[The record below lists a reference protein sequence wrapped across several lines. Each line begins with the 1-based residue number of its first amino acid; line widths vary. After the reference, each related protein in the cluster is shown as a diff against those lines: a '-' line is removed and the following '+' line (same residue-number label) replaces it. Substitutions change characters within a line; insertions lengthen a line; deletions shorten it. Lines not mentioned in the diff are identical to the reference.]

1 MIGFYQGSS
10 LPAQENL
17 KMGIYFIVAEGK
29 GKLYRVL
36 ADGAAATLVA
46 ETNNDQEFAALQAAV
61 EQAQKD
67 IQANATSVAGALASI
82 KKITDAHGETLQ
94 NITTEASNIRT
105 LAQGAADQAALNKTA
120 HENNAKAIA
129 ANEEAIGKIKD
140 GQTID
145 SFADVEAALAGKQAT
160 GDYALNSKVDGVQDE
175 VDALEELVGS
185 LPTGTTATT
194 VVEYIN
200 KKTEGI
206 ATDSALGEL
215 QSQLNGVQG
224 DVNEIKGD
232 YLKSVDKTEL
242 SGLISAEA
250 TTARA
255 AEKANA
261 DAIKAISDDYL
272 KAADKTEL
280 SGQITKNAEDIAA
293 IKEDVDYFFKDAG
306 FDDPETAKVYKDT
319 LKEIQDYIDS
329 DASAA
334 AEMAGSIKANAD
346 DIDALEGRM
355 TTAEGDIDAVEGR
368 MTTAEGKIEALEALF
383 DGEEEGSVADMIA
396 DAVAAEALL
405 REAGDEAAEA
415 SAAAALAAAQGAQA
429 AAEVADGK
437 AVAAQGEVDALEE
450 VVATKA
456 AQADLEALEDRVE
469 ANEGDIAGIIEDI
482 EGEGGINA
490 KIAAV
495 DKKADDNKTAI
506 ESNDADI
513 AALMAMLTW
522 KQA

>member
-67 IQANATSVAGALASI
+67 IQANASSVAGALASI

-94 NITTEASNIRT
+94 NITTEASSIRT

-175 VDALEELVGS
+175 IDALEELVGS
-185 LPTGTTATT
+185 LPTGTTAST

-280 SGQITKNAEDIAA
+280 EGKITTAQEAAEAAQADI
-293 IKEDVDYFFKDAG
+293 DAFMKATEVG
-306 FDDPETAKVYKDT
+306 DEVVDT
-319 LKEIQDYIDS
+319 LKEIQTYIES
-329 DASAA
+329 DLAA
-334 AEMAGSIKANAD
+334 ADKMTKDIGANAD

-368 MTTAEGKIEALEALF
+368 MTTAEGKIEALEAYF
-383 DGEEEGSVADMIA
+383 EGEGEGSVADMIA

-429 AAEVADGK
+429 AAEAADGK

-495 DKKADDNKTAI
+495 DKKADDNKAAI